1 MNAIPFVKNS
11 LSHFEME
18 TGTVV
23 SLDDSTSTEKSHVT
37 VLVAGKPCLV
47 QLAAGCLLQPSVGDL
62 CLVAIDE
69 QHEGWLLSILVQQ
82 DPHQAQ
88 ISHQGDLSLNVAG
101 KLQLSGSDVAT
112 QATHNINMQADAITS
127 NSQTLAV
134 QSQEAS
140 LVANKTHV
148 ISKLMNV
155 VADKVDHVVEM
166 WLSRLGERFQVIR
179 DHDEKQAGSSRE
191 LVEGELQVH
200 ANNIVSTADEQM
212 VLDAEKIHLG

>member
-1 MNAIPFVKNS
+1 MNAIPFVKGS

-23 SLDDSTSTEKSHVT
+23 SLSESTPTDEGHVT
-37 VLVAGKPCLV
+37 VSVVGKPCSV
-47 QLAAGCLLQPSVGDL
+47 KLAAGCLLQPSEGDL
-62 CLVAIDE
+62 CLVAIDNNN
-69 QHEGWLLSILVQQ
+69 EGWLLSVLVQQ
-82 DPHQAQ
+82 DPYQAQ
-88 ISHQGDLSLNVAG
+88 INHQGDLSFSVKG
-101 KLQLSGSDVAT
+101 KLHLSGDDVST
-112 QATHNINMQADAITS
+112 QAMNNINFQADAITS
-127 NSQTLAV
+127 SSQTLAV
-134 QSQEAS
+134 QSQDAS

-179 DHDEKQAGSSRE
+179 DHDEKQTGSSRH

-200 ANNIVSTADEQM
+200 AENVVTTADEQM